1 MSVMNVTL
9 LAYRRAAVR
18 RAAAI
23 DLSPAG
29 LTAANPPHAPAV
41 AQDGTDRRTDRH
53 RIVTQTLLH
62 TMRAVSIIDR
72 LIRSIIERRR
82 SE

>member
-23 DLSPAG
+23 DISPAG
-29 LTAANPPHAPAV
+29 LTAANPQHAATA
-41 AQDGTDRRTDRH
+41 AQDT
-53 RIVTQTLLH
+53 
-62 TMRAVSIIDR
+62 
-72 LIRSIIERRR
+72 IRYEMLF
-82 SE
+82 

>member
-23 DLSPAG
+23 DISPAG
-29 LTAANPPHAPAV
+29 LTAANPPHAATA
-41 AQDGTDRRTDRH
+41 AQDT
-53 RIVTQTLLH
+53 
-62 TMRAVSIIDR
+62 
-72 LIRSIIERRR
+72 IRYEMLF
-82 SE
+82 